1 MATFQLT
8 HVEREKPY
16 YLSLRAMDKAEKAG
30 QVSNLVIFFI
40 PDESALPLTRT
51 AAEDESWKE
60 VTDLKGV
67 HIHVNSE
74 APGYHVSSVLGLA
87 VGLISIVCL
96 SVALLIV
103 VLKQTHVYRFY
114 DGIPA

>member
-30 QVSNLVIFFI
+30 QVSNLAIFFI
-40 PDESALPLTRT
+40 PDESAFVLTRT
-51 AAEDESWKE
+51 TEDESWRE
-60 VTDLKGV
+60 VTDQGV
-67 HIHVNSE
+67 IHIHVNSQE
-74 APGYHVSSVLGLA
+74 PGYHFSSVLGLA
-87 VGLISIVCL
+87 VGLISIVCF
-96 SVALLIV
+96 SVALLMV